1 MTLFDPTVPPQDEV
15 WVSLDLETTGLS
27 PDADDII
34 EVGAVKFQGKRVLD
48 TFETFVNPHRR
59 LSDFIKRY
67 TGIQQADVDGAPPFS
82 VVSPKLAAFVG
93 VAPVV
98 GHNVGFDLGFLAAKG
113 LRLHNT
119 RSDTWDMAYVL
130 LPQAPEYSLSK
141 VSAQL
146 KVAHPRPHR
155 ALDDAQVTK
164 DLFLKLTEE
173 LERLDIFALAEMER
187 LASRSSWVLD
197 YQLRQMMKQ
206 RLAVRARPREPGG
219 EGDVGAAAGF
229 DVRDI
234 KRRVPHTRPLRVNH
248 SDARLDAD
256 FVASLFSDGGPLAKA
271 MPGFEHRPQQVA
283 MARAVAQVVDSGGRL
298 IVEAGT
304 GVGKSLSYLLP
315 SVLYALAAG
324 KRVVVSTD
332 TINLQEQLLKKDV
345 PLLVK
350 ALQGVPG
357 VAVDDLRFAQLK
369 GRANYLCLKRFTHM
383 RGGEVVTDSEARLLA
398 KVLVWLRATATG
410 DRSELNLSDRGSGA
424 IWTRLSAQGARDCDG
439 VGGFCFLRAARDR
452 AGGAHLLIVNHALLM
467 ADLSA
472 DGALLPEYDVLI
484 VDEAHNL
491 EEEATRHLGF
501 EVSQVTI
508 EDHLQSIG
516 GDGGLMRSA
525 VAAFRTSK
533 AAATRVQTVLELAAE
548 ATSELPRLREAMAAM
563 FRAVSIGVAAEAS
576 GNGQDQRVT
585 ASTRS
590 RKEWSQVEVLWEN
603 ADVLL
608 ADIGKQ
614 VARLE
619 SSLDG
624 LEQAGLAD
632 YEGLLLEVAAASET
646 NTELRQHLAQFVS
659 KPEKDGVYW
668 VSNSPRGDYMTLH
681 MAPLNVGEH
690 LEKRLYS
697 EKRAVVLTSATL
709 AANGAFTHVRER
721 TGFADAEELLLG
733 SPFDYPSA
741 ALLCVPKD
749 MPEPSAW
756 AYQAA
761 LEQAIMDAAAT
772 AGGRTMALFTS
783 YASLQATAG
792 AVRANLEAK
801 GLGVLA
807 QGADGTPHQIVRSY
821 LGNPNS
827 VILGTAS
834 FWEGVDLSAESLKV
848 LLLARLPFN
857 VPTEPVFAARSEL
870 FEDPFNQYAVPQAI
884 LRLRQGFGRLI
895 RSKSDKGVV
904 VIMDSRVLSKRYG
917 KAFLDSLPPSTFKTC
932 QLHELPKLIKGWVGR

>member
-1 MTLFDPTVPPQDEV
+1 VIPPHDEV

-34 EVGAVKFQGKRVLD
+34 EVGAVKFQGRREIG
-48 TFETFVNPHRR
+48 TFQTFVNPHRR

-67 TGIQQADVDGAPPFS
+67 TGIQQADVDAAPPFS
-82 VVSPKLAAFVG
+82 AVSPKLAAFVG
-93 VAPVV
+93 TAPVV

-113 LRLHNT
+113 LRLHNS

-155 ALDDAQVTK
+155 ALEDARVAK
-164 DLFLKLTEE
+164 DLFLKLSEE
-173 LERLDIFALAEMER
+173 FEHLDVFALAEMER

-197 YQLRQMMKQ
+197 YLLRRMMAQ
-206 RLAVRARPREPGG
+206 RLAAARTKLREPDAQVEGG
-219 EGDVGAAAGF
+219 AVAGF
-229 DVRDI
+229 DVREL
-234 KRRVPHTRPLRVNH
+234 KRRVPYTRPLRPDK
-248 SDARLDAD
+248 SDATLDAD
-256 FVASLFSDGGPLAKA
+256 FVASLFADDGPLAKA

-283 MARAVAQVVDSGGRL
+283 MARAVAQTVDSGGRL

-350 ALQGVPG
+350 ALKGVPG

-383 RGGEVVTDSEARLLA
+383 RGGELVTDNEARLLA
-398 KVLVWLRATATG
+398 KLLVWLRSTSTG
-410 DRSELNLSDRGSGA
+410 DKSELNMSDRGSSA
-424 IWTRLSAQGARDCDG
+424 VWTRVSAQGARDCDG

-467 ADLSA
+467 ADLTA
-472 DGALLPEYDVLI
+472 AGALLPEYDMLI

-508 EDHLQSIG
+508 EDHLQSIA

-533 AAATRVQTVLELAAE
+533 AAATRAQAVQELAAGV
-548 ATSELPRLREAMAAM
+548 AAELPRLREALAAM
-563 FRAVSIGVAAEAS
+563 FRSVAIGVAPEAS

-590 RKEWSQVEVLWEN
+590 RKEWAQAEVVWEN

-608 ADIGKQ
+608 ADVGKQ
-614 VARLE
+614 VDKLE
-619 SSLDG
+619 KALEG
-624 LEQAGLAD
+624 LEAAGVAD
-632 YEGLLLEVAAASET
+632 YEGLLLEVATASET

-668 VSNSPRGDYMTLH
+668 VSNSPRGDSMTLH

-690 LEKRLYS
+690 LEKRLYA
-697 EKRAVVLTSATL
+697 EKRSVVLTSATL
-709 AANGAFTHVRER
+709 AANGAFGHIRER
-721 TGFADAEELLLG
+721 TGFNDAEELLLG

-749 MPEPSAW
+749 VPEPNAW
-756 AYQAA
+756 AYQGA
-761 LEQAIMDAAAT
+761 LEQAIMDAATA

-783 YASLQATAG
+783 YASLQATAS
-792 AVRANLEAK
+792 AVRANLEAR
-801 GLGVLA
+801 GLTVLA
-807 QGADGTPHQIVRSY
+807 QGIDGSPHQIVRSY
-821 LGNPNS
+821 LGNPDS
-827 VILGTAS
+827 AILGTAS

-848 LLLARLPFN
+848 LILAKLPFN

-870 FEDPFNQYAVPQAI
+870 FEDSFNQYAVPQAI

-904 VIMDSRVLSKRYG
+904 IIMDSRVLSKRYG
-917 KAFLDSLPPSTFKTC
+917 KAFLNSLPPSTFRAC
-932 QLHELPKLIKGWVGR
+932 QLSELPKLIKGWAGR